1 MKNLYTNFRYSR
13 KQLWTDIFLFF
24 FQDIRDAF
32 SDIGIVGVTI
42 ERNDGRYKAS
52 AKLSLDYP
60 ELLDDW
66 PESRQNVFVRNKEV
80 SVCVGSSDG
89 WLCVAKL
96 PLSYTD
102 EEFFN
107 LASAYG
113 KVREAFLMA
122 SERTGESKGYGLI
135 KYVSS
140 EAAAQARHLLDG
152 RTVPGGPRDNPH
164 DVYKLD
170 CDWLNSSHISFASLH
185 SKALYVDH
193 LPPNFRDLTE
203 FRKLFG
209 VVKQPPYCQIA
220 MPKGVIQDWGLVEFF
235 DPNDSE
241 ETQRETNLTL
251 FHDRRI
257 RVHFCIPG
265 VNAINIYMQV
275 SQHYFH
281 SIALFSF
288 LFRSLYRFLPTI

>member
-1 MKNLYTNFRYSR
+1 MAA
-13 KQLWTDIFLFF
+13 IFHLL
-24 FQDIRDAF
+24 QDIREAF
-32 SDIGIVGVTI
+32 PDLGIVSVTI

-52 AKLSLDYP
+52 AKLTLDYP

-80 SVCVGSSDG
+80 SVCVGNSDG

-96 PLSYTD
+96 PLSYSD

-107 LASAYG
+107 LACAYG
-113 KVREAFLMA
+113 KVREAFLMI
-122 SERTGESKGYGLI
+122 SERTGDSKGYGLI

-152 RTVPGGPRDNPH
+152 RTVTGGRDNPH
-164 DVYKLD
+164 DLYKLD
-170 CDWLNSSHISFASLH
+170 CDWLNSAHISFGSLH

-193 LPPNFRDLTE
+193 LPPNFRDMNE
-203 FRKLFG
+203 FRRLFA
-209 VVKQPPYCQIA
+209 VKKAPPYCQIA

-235 DPNDSE
+235 NPIDTE
-241 ETQRETNLTL
+241 ETQVATNLTL
-251 FHDRRI
+251 FHGRRI
-257 RVHFCIPG
+257 RTHFCIPG

-275 SQHYFH
+275 CN
-281 SIALFSF
+281 I
-288 LFRSLYRFLPTI
+288 I

>member
-1 MKNLYTNFRYSR
+1 M
-13 KQLWTDIFLFF
+13 
-24 FQDIRDAF
+24 
-32 SDIGIVGVTI
+32 TI
-42 ERNDGRYKAS
+42 ERHDGRYKAS
-52 AKLSLDYP
+52 AKLTLEYP
-60 ELLDDW
+60 ELLDEW
-66 PESRQNVFVRNKEV
+66 PEARQNVFVRNKEV
-80 SVCVGSSDG
+80 SVCVGNSDG

-113 KVREAFLMA
+113 KVREAFLVV
-122 SERTGESKGYGLI
+122 SERTAESKGYGLI

-152 RTVPGGPRDNPH
+152 RTVTAGHRADNPH

-170 CDWLNSSHISFASLH
+170 CDWLNSSHISYRGLH

-193 LPPNFRDLTE
+193 LPPNFRDLTA
-203 FRKLFG
+203 FRKLFS
-209 VVKQPPYCQIA
+209 VVKAPPYCQIA

-235 DPNDSE
+235 NPQDSE
-241 ETQRETNLTL
+241 ETQKATHLTA
-251 FHDRRI
+251 FHGRRI
-257 RVHFCIPG
+257 RVHYCIPG

-275 SQHYFH
+275 NHAIFH
-281 SIALFSF
+281 GITRVVDF
-288 LFRSLYRFLPTI
+288 

>member
-1 MKNLYTNFRYSR
+1 M
-13 KQLWTDIFLFF
+13 
-24 FQDIRDAF
+24 
-32 SDIGIVGVTI
+32 
-42 ERNDGRYKAS
+42 
-52 AKLSLDYP
+52 
-60 ELLDDW
+60 
-66 PESRQNVFVRNKEV
+66 
-80 SVCVGSSDG
+80 GSSDG

-275 SQHYFH
+275 FSSLQNFL
-281 SIALFSF
+281 LFTNILLQI
-288 LFRSLYRFLPTI
+288 LFCKS

>member
-1 MKNLYTNFRYSR
+1 M
-13 KQLWTDIFLFF
+13 
-24 FQDIRDAF
+24 
-32 SDIGIVGVTI
+32 GVTI

-275 SQHYFH
+275 SQQYFH
-281 SIALFSF
+281 SIHLFSL
-288 LFRSLYRFLPTI
+288 LFRSLYRFLTTI